1 MHIFAPSPIADRGQ
15 SDDLPGDGIGSSRD
29 TVMGFLLPPQ
39 ARQKQRLAVTKTKL
53 NPTDATFSFL
63 LGSAAE
69 SRRQRFGLR
78 SSRGGW
84 VHRGRPVWFSC
95 LGAADCWAENGIG
108 GRRQLFIGSRARRH
122 GTAGGK
128 GGGEAKEGGGAGG
141 LGP

>member
-1 MHIFAPSPIADRGQ
+1 
-15 SDDLPGDGIGSSRD
+15 
-29 TVMGFLLPPQ
+29 MGFLLPPQ

-69 SRRQRFGLR
+69 SRRQRFDLR

-84 VHRGRPVWFSC
+84 VRRGVRFGSLASEPPT
-95 LGAADCWAENGIG
+95 GWAENGIG
-108 GRRQLFIGSRARRH
+108 GRRQLFVGSRARRH
-122 GTAGGK
+122 GTDGGKGGVDCRGK

-141 LGP
+141 LGL